1 MLLYMN
7 RLPKPAFFL
16 FLLAF
21 FLFSPL
27 KTWSR
32 HIVGGELSYRYLSTQ
47 ISGEK
52 RYAFTLNL
60 YRDCFGGGAAFDDPA
75 QLAIYRGAW
84 DQAVLVS
91 AFEVTVDSI
100 EKLNYG
106 ANCMDATFNL
116 CLEKGSYKFER
127 LLQPTDDSYF
137 IIYQRCCLT
146 QTLSNI
152 INPGEVGSTFMVEL
166 TAMAMY
172 ENNSSP
178 ELPDWPTT
186 ALCIHQP
193 VNLSQSA
200 TDPDGDK
207 LEYRF
212 AAPYS
217 GGGSALQPPSLYAC
231 DGAIPT
237 PPCGPPYAE
246 CPFIEPE
253 YSPQAPLAGDPVVQ
267 IDSVTGLIT
276 GIPRRIGQYL
286 AAIEYREYR
295 DSFLLSAVRRTII
308 FNVVDNPIPTVDRPA
323 AISSFQLRPNPATDW
338 VDWDVSLNLVEIRV
352 VDLLG
357 RQLKKVQG
365 MATAGMHI
373 QDLKAGYYQVLAVDR
388 EGKAWVCP
396 LAIVR

>member
-1 MLLYMN
+1 MV
-7 RLPKPAFFL
+7 PIAWT
-16 FLLAF
+16 
-21 FLFSPL
+21 PL
-27 KTWSR
+27 SISAWKRAATSSNASCSR
-32 HIVGGELSYRYLSTQ
+32 PMT
-47 ISGEK
+47 
-52 RYAFTLNL
+52 A
-60 YRDCFGGGAAFDDPA
+60 
-75 QLAIYRGAW
+75 
-84 DQAVLVS
+84 
-91 AFEVTVDSI
+91 
-100 EKLNYG
+100 
-106 ANCMDATFNL
+106 
-116 CLEKGSYKFER
+116 
-127 LLQPTDDSYF
+127 YF

-253 YSPQAPLAGDPVVQ
+253 YSPQAPWQV
-267 IDSVTGLIT
+267 
-276 GIPRRIGQYL
+276 
-286 AAIEYREYR
+286 
-295 DSFLLSAVRRTII
+295 
-308 FNVVDNPIPTVDRPA
+308 
-323 AISSFQLRPNPATDW
+323 
-338 VDWDVSLNLVEIRV
+338 IR
-352 VDLLG
+352 LC
-357 RQLKKVQG
+357 RS
-365 MATAGMHI
+365 I
-373 QDLKAGYYQVLAVDR
+373 R
-388 EGKAWVCP
+388 
-396 LAIVR
+396 